1 MILSS
6 SATKGKSLL
15 AVLRGDRVSPP
26 PIWLMRQA
34 GRYLPE
40 YRALRAKTANFLEFC
55 HTPELATEATLQ
67 PIERYG
73 FDAAI
78 LFADI
83 LLVPEGM
90 GQPLAYREGEGPVL
104 EPIRSTTA
112 LDQLSTDRA
121 DDRLE
126 TVMETV
132 RRVRSTLP
140 RTCALIGF
148 AGAPWTVA
156 AYMVE
161 GRGDGAFATAR
172 QWAHREPQDFGRL
185 IDMLVTSTS
194 RYLIAQAKAGADALQ
209 IFDSWAG
216 LLPASGYRRWCIEPT
231 AAIVAAVR
239 EAVPNIPIIGFPRG
253 GGTML
258 PEFVAKTG
266 VDAVSLDTAVAPGW
280 AAAYVQPH
288 CVIQGNLDPQL
299 VVVGG
304 DAMTREICAIVEAF
318 AGGPHIFNLGH
329 GLTPEAPPEHVAELV
344 ATVRAG
350 RE

>member
-1 MILSS
+1 MEQP
-6 SATKGKSLL
+6 LL
-15 AVLRGDRVSPP
+15 AVLRGHKVLPP

-40 YRALRAKTANFLEFC
+40 YRALRAKTRNFLEFC
-55 HTPELATEATLQ
+55 HTPELASEATLQ

-83 LLVPEGM
+83 LLVAEAM

-104 EPIRSTTA
+104 EPIRSTVA
-112 LDQLSTDRA
+112 LDRLSA
-121 DDRLE
+121 DGADERLAM
-126 TVMETV
+126 VMETV
-132 RRVRSTLP
+132 REVRSTLP
-140 RTCALIGF
+140 GTCALIGF

-161 GRGDGAFATAR
+161 GRGDGAFAMAR
-172 QWAHREPQDFGRL
+172 RWAFGEPGDFRRL
-185 IDMLVTSTS
+185 IDILVDVTS
-194 RYLIAQAKAGADALQ
+194 RYLIAQARAGADALQ

-216 LLPASGYRRWCIEPT
+216 LLPASGYRRWCIAPT
-231 AAIVAAVR
+231 AAIVMAVR
-239 EAVPNIPIIGFPRG
+239 AAAPGIPIIGFPRG

-258 PEFVAKTG
+258 AEYVATTG
-266 VDAVSLDTAVAPGW
+266 VDAVGLDTAVAPAW
-280 AAAYVQPH
+280 AAGNVQPH
-288 CVIQGNLDPQL
+288 CTIQGNLDPQL

-304 DAMTREICAIVEAF
+304 ETMANEARDIIKAF

-329 GLTPEAPPEHVAELV
+329 GLTPETPPEHVAELV
-344 ATVRAG
+344 AAVRAG
-350 RE
+350 RD